1 MKIRVIVEPDED
13 VFAAYCPDSPGCVTY
28 GATEEEALGDISE
41 AVELYL
47 RPVPDREVVV
57 PEKAALRE
65 VVV

>member
-13 VFAAYCPDSPGCVTY
+13 VFVAYCPDLPGCVTY
-28 GATEEEALGDISE
+28 GATEEEALGHISE

-47 RPVPDREVVV
+47 RPVPDSEVFV
-57 PEKAALRE
+57 PEEATLRE